1 MVICSFFPDNFL
13 QDTRD
18 DRHHG
23 CDCVFVCGRM
33 EEEVGTLEKA
43 LFLQICVER
52 EYNSGFCG
60 CLGIH
65 SNDTVLSVSFFARER
80 YLILFLKPNEVKII
94 RGESLALLAP
104 SVSNFNSS
112 VIYGNENNN

>member
-1 MVICSFFPDNFL
+1 MTDIMVVIVCL
-13 QDTRD
+13 
-18 DRHHG
+18 
-23 CDCVFVCGRM
+23 CVGGWKRRWVHWKKLF
-33 EEEVGTLEKA
+33 
-43 LFLQICVER
+43 FLQICVER

-94 RGESLALLAP
+94 RGESLAPLAP

-112 VIYGNENNN
+112 VIYRNENNN